1 MVIYWIGIIVFLIGF
16 GIRIVSRFKYAHLR
30 MAKGTP
36 SDRTL
41 ADKYKRYIHIGS
53 IVAIIGLVINII
65 GLCID

>member
-1 MVIYWIGIIVFLIGF
+1 
-16 GIRIVSRFKYAHLR
+16 